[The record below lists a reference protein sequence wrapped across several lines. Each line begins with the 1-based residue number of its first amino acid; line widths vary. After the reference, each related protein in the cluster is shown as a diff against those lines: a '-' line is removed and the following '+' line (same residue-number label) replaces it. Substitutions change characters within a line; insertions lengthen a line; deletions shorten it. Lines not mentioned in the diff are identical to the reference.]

1 MDAVRLPSWKCWR
14 ETWRAGTAASRERL
28 GTGHRGGCSGVSG
41 CIGMRAP
48 AEIEKVTFDMRLTGW
63 LRFFKEKHIRRHR
76 EYEETG
82 KCGQRIGST
91 ALPKM
96 GLRKHLGT
104 LL

>member
-48 AEIEKVTFDMRLTGW
+48 AEIEKVTFDKIGRASC
-63 LRFFKEKHIRRHR
+63 R
-76 EYEETG
+76 E
-82 KCGQRIGST
+82 RVSS
-91 ALPKM
+91 PV
-96 GLRKHLGT
+96 
-104 LL
+104 